1 MRLLSEKEGSG
12 MGMGAKA
19 KRKDHV
25 ELQRTLEDCWQMMVE
40 GEKKMSREGKLKSHD
55 PAMA

>member
-25 ELQRTLEDCWQMMVE
+25 ELQRTLEYCWEMMVE